1 MDSHIYIYIP
11 LKRISTICATS
22 DVGQT
27 GRSRAML
34 DLSTPQLPASS
45 PPSRWMPLP
54 SPSSTHPKLLRLLPT
69 LPNPTPSTPIS
80 TTPSQYFALAG
91 MNQVC
96 HLFPQSNLSEVEFNK
111 QEQGKLLLQ
120 SVQYSQQITIE

>member
-1 MDSHIYIYIP
+1 MDSHIYIP

-22 DVGQT
+22 DVG
-27 GRSRAML
+27 L
-34 DLSTPQLPASS
+34 DLSTPQLPTSS
-45 PPSRWMPLP
+45 PPSCWMPLP

-80 TTPSQYFALAG
+80 PTPSQYFALAG
-91 MNQVC
+91 ISQVC

-111 QEQGKLLLQ
+111 QEQGMQAMEDAILLQ